1 MPAPKAQR
9 DALDATI
16 KELVDL
22 AIQRYSVFY
31 FLATSEM
38 QQYQVDFTILA
49 LYVVQIWNNLL
60 NVQGESETIQKN
72 TDWSILGDGEIFR

>member
-9 DALDATI
+9 DALDAAI

-22 AIQRYSVFY
+22 AIQRYSVSD